1 MALIDLIDVSKR
13 FGDKIVLENCSLSIA
28 QKERIAIIGKNGGGK
43 STLMKLICGAL
54 KPDNGKVVTQNN
66 ISVQMLSQ
74 TPKFDDS
81 FTVRTALKHELKEI
95 YEARNEYEEIL
106 LKLSQDN
113 ENKELHQRQDEL
125 AKYIESKDGWN
136 IENKVERVL
145 DSFALR
151 SYENR
156 LINSLSGGEVRKVA
170 LGALILKKP
179 DVLLLDEPTNHLDVY
194 MVRFLEELLLSSNQT
209 MIFISHDRY
218 FIDNLATR
226 SVELDEGKFSFFDG
240 GYANYLIKKEE
251 ILASIAKTQET
262 LLKQLK
268 AEEEWLRRGV
278 RGRLKRNE
286 GRKERIMAMREQA
299 KKNPGVIRK
308 VKLELERATKSF
320 NQGGVNQN
328 RKKMLFECENLAKS
342 MDDKVLFSEFNAR
355 VLQGERIGI
364 VGPNGSGKS
373 TLLKI
378 LLGQIAP
385 DSGVLKKGDIKIGY
399 FDQNRSNIDENKSLI
414 ENFCPNGGDH
424 ISVRGRSMHV
434 YGYLKNFLFPKE
446 FLDKPVSTLSGGE
459 KNRLALAQLFT
470 KEYDCLILDEP
481 TNDLDIA
488 TINILE
494 EYLLSFEGAILIVS
508 HDRYFID
515 KITNK
520 LWAYENG
527 KISQLVMEYSEYL
540 DYEEEIKQ
548 IESIERQIGADDESK
563 DGEGKNY
570 DGKKKK
576 TAKLSYKQQQILD
589 TYPEKIEEIEKRIE
603 ELNHALSDPKI
614 YQEIGLQ
621 TLFEELEDKKG
632 ELGIL
637 EHEYYSVL
645 EIQHAIEN
653 NQ

>member
-13 FGDKIVLENCSLSIA
+13 FNENIVLDNVNFSLA
-28 QKERIAIIGKNGGGK
+28 PKERIAIIGKNGGGK
-43 STLMKLICGAL
+43 STLMKLLCAQYL
-54 KPDNGKVVTQNN
+54 PDSGRVITQNN
-66 ISVQMLSQ
+66 ISVQMLAQ
-74 TPKFDDS
+74 TPHFDDALS
-81 FTVRTALKHELKEI
+81 VRGALKHELKEI
-95 YEARNEYEEIL
+95 YDARNEYEDLL
-106 LKLSQDN
+106 LKISKNSQD
-113 ENKELHQRQDEL
+113 KELLARQEKL
-125 AKYIESKDGWN
+125 HKFIESKDGWN

-151 SYENR
+151 EYENK
-156 LINSLSGGEVRKVA
+156 LMCSLSGGEIRRVA

-194 MVRFLEELLLSSNQT
+194 MVRFLEDLLLSSSQT
-209 MIFISHDRY
+209 IVFISHDRY

-226 SVELDEGKFSFFDG
+226 SVEIENGKLSNFDG
-240 GYANYLIKKEE
+240 GYANYLVKKEQ
-251 ILASIAKTQET
+251 ILQSIAKSQET

-286 GRKERIMAMREQA
+286 GRKERIMQMRQSA
-299 KKNPGVIRK
+299 KTNPGIIAR
-308 VKLELERATKSF
+308 VKLELQRATKSF
-320 NQGGVNQN
+320 SQGGINQN
-328 RKKMLFECENLAKS
+328 RKKMLFECKKISKS
-342 MDDKVLFSEFNAR
+342 MDNKLLFSDFSAR

-378 LLGQIAP
+378 LLGQLQP
-385 DSGVLKKGDIKIGY
+385 DSGQIIRGDVKIGY
-399 FDQNRSNIDENKSLI
+399 FDQNRTHIDENKSLI

-424 ISVRGRSMHV
+424 IMVRGRSMHV

-446 FLDKPVSTLSGGE
+446 FLDKPVSVLSGGE

-494 EYLLSFEGAILIVS
+494 EYLLSFEGAVLIVS

-520 LWAYENG
+520 LWAYEND
-527 KISQLVMEYSEYL
+527 KIEQLYMEYSEYL

-548 IESIERQIGADDESK
+548 ISTIEQEFQTQSTSAPA
-563 DGEGKNY
+563 
-570 DGKKKK
+570 KKK

-589 TYPEKIEEIEKRIE
+589 KHPEKIEAIESKIK
-603 ELNHALSDPKI
+603 ELNAALSDPAI
-614 YQEIGLQ
+614 YHKLGLQ
-621 TLFEELEDKKG
+621 ALFEELEDKKG
-632 ELGIL
+632 ELSAL
-637 EHEYYSVL
+637 EYEYYNVL
-645 EIQHAIEN
+645 EFAQSLER
-653 NQ
+653 